1 MISRLQ
7 EIDDITDYYGENG
20 LESWLTDMSEIGSLV
35 AEDRPYAEVLELF
48 TDPSGDTY
56 ELLGGAIGAGI
67 AAGVYMLTF
76 PVVALDGPAPVVDAL
91 WFAGFLRTTRAGY
104 EVGST
109 VGQYFD

>member
-1 MISRLQ
+1 MINTFQ
-7 EIDDITDYYGENG
+7 EDYYGVNS

-35 AEDRPYAEVLELF
+35 TDDRPYSEVLEMF
-48 TDPSGDTY
+48 SDPSGDTF
-56 ELLGGAIGAGI
+56 ELLGGTIGAGI

-76 PVVALDGPAPVVDAL
+76 PVVVVDGPAPFVDAL

-109 VGQYFD
+109 AGSYFD